1 MPVKQDLLE
10 ILCCPRTR
18 IPLRVMTA
26 EVIEKINNKIS
37 AGQVKYASGDNVKD
51 PLEEALITVDNKWIY
66 AVKDSIPVMLVE
78 ESIATEQLGEEILSQ
93 LPAPSPE

>member
-10 ILCCPRTR
+10 ILCCPQTRTSLKV
-18 IPLRVMTA
+18 ITA

-37 AGQVKYASGDNVKD
+37 AGQIKYANGNDVKN
-51 PLEEALITVDNKWIY
+51 PLEEALITVDNNRIY

-78 ESIATEQLGEEILSQ
+78 ESIVADQLGDDILAQ
-93 LPAPSPE
+93 IPAPTSD